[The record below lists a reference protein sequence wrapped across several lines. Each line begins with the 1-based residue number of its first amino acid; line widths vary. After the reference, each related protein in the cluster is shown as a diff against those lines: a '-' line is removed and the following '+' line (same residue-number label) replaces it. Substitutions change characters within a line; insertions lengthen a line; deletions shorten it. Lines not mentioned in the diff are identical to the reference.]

1 MGSEPKRSLQNAQN
15 CLHQYLPHPAGA
27 SFPAAARLSMDKTW
41 VFSPAFFLHCYDLR
55 SEFHPSRIFVSEKC
69 GRESKNTENY
79 IPHPSVVCSRPLDVD
94 EAVRPNDYPPMR
106 RLV

>member
-1 MGSEPKRSLQNAQN
+1 MGSEPERSLQNSEN

-55 SEFHPSRIFVSEKC
+55 SELVHGGNVRDAHEQANVIAAALAVLFPTYSWRDLRAVQGEEVSDKLLC
-69 GRESKNTENY
+69 
-79 IPHPSVVCSRPLDVD
+79 
-94 EAVRPNDYPPMR
+94 
-106 RLV
+106 